1 MKYRFIANHQ
11 TEFRVQVM
19 CRVLEVSPS
28 GYYAWRERPP
38 SRRQQ
43 ADAVLTDHICD
54 LYQRSRQTYGSPRIQ
69 ADLQDMGIWV
79 SRKRVARLM
88 RQQGLRAR

>member
-19 CRVLEVSPS
+19 CRVLEVSTS

-38 SRRQQ
+38 SRHQQ
-43 ADAVLTDHICD
+43 DDAVLTDHICD
-54 LYQRSRQTYGSPRIQ
+54 LHQRSRQTYGSPRIQ
-69 ADLQDMGIWV
+69 ADLQDMGI
-79 SRKRVARLM
+79 
-88 RQQGLRAR
+88 